1 MFFFSERI
9 SRKQNPN
16 GRLKPLPVVNI
27 NGLNKP
33 TETQG
38 LMESIKIHDPTR
50 RCPQGTHFEYNCRYA
65 KMCFFQLAVAKLDL
79 KHFKQNAG
87 TGLERGGAAV
97 WKVRSEDSLHW
108 NHPALPVPCPVGLT
122 T

>member
-1 MFFFSERI
+1 MCFFFSERI

-38 LMESIKIHDPTR
+38 LMESL
-50 RCPQGTHFEYNCRYA
+50 EY
-65 KMCFFQLAVAKLDL
+65 MTQLDAVHK
-79 KHFKQNAG
+79 
-87 TGLERGGAAV
+87 E
-97 WKVRSEDSLHW
+97 
-108 NHPALPVPCPVGLT
+108 LT
-122 T
+122 SNTTVQVC